1 MAEDCPDGDYLGAY
15 SRFFSEFVARV
26 NPYDQLPVSV
36 SSYNV
41 TEAEIVGEIINVT
54 LQYLNQTQCPAS
66 LQAHLVHQ
74 VIRKVKAMC
83 NKQPE
88 DCGFKSQ
95 EQAYTSLKLMQAIT
109 SKVNEICT
117 RYLDNSRLALLPP
130 PPCTPLPQIT
140 AGGSKNCRRK
150 MEDRY
155 VVLHDLH
162 SIFGIEDDSIANYYA
177 VFDGHAGQDA
187 AVYCAS
193 HLHQYLAE
201 SVYYP
206 TDPERALRDAF
217 LTTDRRFIEKSRTQK
232 VCGGTTAV
240 CTLILN
246 KRLYV
251 AWVGDST
258 AMLVKRDSVVQLVN
272 PHRLHREDEVQRI
285 RKAGGVVMQSMGT
298 MRVNGILGVSR
309 AIGDVQYKP
318 FVTGEPEIKTVPL
331 DGTEDFLILASDG
344 LTDYLEPA
352 EILTILYH
360 EIQRNPNGFRRAY
373 QVLVQWAKHA
383 GSEDNITVVV
393 VLLTPASAIAARP
406 LYAHPYHRLQVNDI
420 LEKMNSKDKP
430 LFLDIDDAHNAIN
443 SNILKQAMISQE
455 SRNHDDA
462 GILAASN
469 GKHENG
475 DADYDY
481 SDLGPE
487 TDVDAVDDVAT
498 MPVKNLSYEFYDD
511 SDSAHDENQPGKDP
525 NVLDNMDVDES
536 MNANLNAN
544 TDVTHEPIAGN
555 NLHDDDEDEDD
566 DDDDDDDDNDNDN
579 DNDDNDDNDRDHVH
593 DNNDNDVPDEIA
605 LSKAQVLDESPKI
618 MHEVIHEKMNNQV
631 CELLGEGIGDEET
644 RVKNDEQVDD
654 AQDVVDEAG
663 PVDYDDSPPSPQA
676 NKPLQHALIHE
687 PDNVADSE
695 DSEDEWN
702 YYRID
707 PNKEKDSVTPVDEP
721 QETKNV
727 EEETDVPELAV
738 EDIESKIQSEGIEE
752 DIKCESPKEESPKL
766 FNTEISTEDRMEEKP
781 IKLEDRCAEEQD
793 QPKDVD
799 FQLNPDAAEFIP
811 ISPQFMGT
819 RMNLVEDYPVSGSP
833 FKQVPQMDDI
843 QVPSQSEFEKEVCQR
858 PREVEV
864 EEKEYQNGDSVSCRT
879 TDYTDFMPDQQKATS
894 ISGNMDDSEISS
906 TKAEF
911 GDESAVSFLTASEF
925 HRTGISAID
934 ESFSSSDREY
944 DIAKDPMAMSF
955 TPSDFEAAFDKSVD
969 LNAVHNLSNTDLEDK
984 NGIMEKEEEEE
995 FMAESPN
1002 MEVDSKNVITTG
1014 PTAEELLDKKP
1025 AFSDKLVDVFAN
1037 LSLQQENCQDTFIGH
1052 ADESETNSVDFLNP
1066 RSECSQLEQE
1076 ETVKYDHSPLAE
1088 NYSVEFE
1095 SKKEPVSI
1103 DNEQPLSPSS
1113 VDIDETKLIDE
1124 ASEDTAA
1131 LAGSD
1136 LQKDIYSN
1144 EADTPSSL
1152 SPVPDAMEND
1162 SMIATTES
1170 AQVQSSIQVRSSLHA
1185 DAPEFIPT
1193 QYNFQSYGMESNE
1206 VVSQSSAAETIDVCQ
1221 VSRTEETADSYQ
1233 TYSTEAGDAFELVQ
1247 QDIVSN
1253 VQFDEKEADDLV
1265 CTKSPVQG
1273 VNLLDFAEEQ
1283 QDVCVKHPASLM
1295 TPSLSP
1301 QELQEKPVDDIVCSM
1316 ECPIDIGQK
1325 LDATESK
1332 DVTAEDE
1339 AEETTNSVEEPMEPT
1354 MSTEATVEAVEPK
1367 AEPVEEFT
1375 LNLSDSMQ
1383 EFTGLENQLQPT
1395 EDEILKSEVVKDLE
1409 EELIKKEESRNVTTE
1424 PEKLTEPAVEVE
1436 CMIRER
1442 QEIEELLPEV
1452 DKSEINGEPETEIEQ
1467 LKLEEPK
1474 VDQIEVKEPEI
1485 KDPKVEESEIK
1496 EPEINE
1502 AEIKGPEIME
1512 PEIKE
1517 PEVKEL
1523 EIKEPDVKELEIK
1536 EPEVK
1541 ETEIKEPEVNE
1552 AEIKE
1557 SEIMEPEIKEPEVK
1571 ELEIKEPDV
1580 KELEIKEPEVK
1591 EPEVKETEIK
1601 EPEVK
1606 ETKIM
1611 ESEIKELKTTESE
1624 IKEPEITKSEIKE
1637 PEMMASEIKEPEV
1650 KKPEDVK
1657 ELGEAK
1663 ELEIEKTV
1671 QVAENKIVEAAAT
1684 AAVTAAAVTAGAA
1697 AAQSKTKS
1705 KVSAAKPMKSSSK
1718 TPAPKSVPTSPSKT
1732 PSSTTRTPTAATKKP
1747 STPSR
1752 PKDLDAPKKSTVS
1765 TAATASKP
1773 SVSKTATKTTTST
1786 TTTKPTSRTNV
1797 SSVSKPKPV
1806 ATTSSPKPT
1815 STDKKPTANGDVKP
1829 LTKPT
1834 ATKPSSKTPSI
1845 TKTTLVKTSTTRLS
1859 SGTTTKPKP
1868 ASATTTTVKSSIT
1881 PKSSSTATNASNT
1894 TTAAST
1900 RPKTAPAVGN
1910 AMKAR
1915 LNASKSPIIDKQV
1928 KETAN
1933 KQISM
1938 GRTSTAASK
1947 TTRLSTSASTTT
1959 TVKRVSSTTKTTT
1972 AASPTKKS
1980 TTVTKV
1986 SKTSSMGKTTN
1997 IDKGKVLQNGVSEIN
2012 ALIDSMIDD
2021 VPKKDLSPVV
2031 TPNDNQLIMSS
2042 D

>member
-15 SRFFSEFVARV
+15 SRFFTEFVARV

-41 TEAEIVGEIINVT
+41 TEAEIIGEIINVT

-74 VIRKVKAMC
+74 VIQEIKSMC
-83 NKQPE
+83 KKQPE

-95 EQAYTSLKLMQAIT
+95 EKAYTSLKLMQAIT

-201 SVYYP
+201 SIYYP

-217 LTTDRRFIEKSRTQK
+217 LTTDRQFIEKSQTQK
-232 VCGGTTAV
+232 LYGGTTAV

-258 AMLVKRDSVVQLVN
+258 AMLIKRDNVVQLVN

-285 RKAGGVVMQSMGT
+285 RKAGGIVMQSMGT
-298 MRVNGILGVSR
+298 MRVNGVLGVSR
-309 AIGDVQYKP
+309 AIGDVRYKP
-318 FVTGEPEIKTVPL
+318 FVTGEPEIKSVPL
-331 DGTEDFLILASDG
+331 DGTEDFLILATDG

-352 EILTILYH
+352 EILTVLYY

-511 SDSAHDENQPGKDP
+511 SDSAHDENQSGKDS

-536 MNANLNAN
+536 MNANLNANN

-555 NLHDDDEDEDD
+555 NLHDDDEDDD
-566 DDDDDDDDNDNDN
+566 DDDDDDDENDNDN
-579 DNDDNDDNDRDHVH
+579 DNDDNDDDEHDHDHVH

-631 CELLGEGIGDEET
+631 CELLSEGIGDEET

-707 PNKEKDSVTPVDEP
+707 PNKEKDSVASVDEP

-727 EEETDVPELAV
+727 EESDVPELAV

-766 FNTEISTEDRMEEKP
+766 IDTEISTEDRMEEKP
-781 IKLEDRCAEEQD
+781 VKLEDHRAEEED
-793 QPKDVD
+793 QPKDMD

-811 ISPQFMGT
+811 ISPQFIGT

-879 TDYTDFMPDQQKATS
+879 TDYTDFMPDQQKVTG

-911 GDESAVSFLTASEF
+911 GDESAVSFLTTSEF

-955 TPSDFEAAFDKSVD
+955 TPSDFEAAFDKGVD

-984 NGIMEKEEEEE
+984 NGIMEKEEDE

-1002 MEVDSKNVITTG
+1002 MEIVLKSIINTG
-1014 PTAEELLDKKP
+1014 PTTEELLDKKP
-1025 AFSDKLVDVFAN
+1025 AFPDKLVDVFSN
-1037 LSLQQENCQDTFIGH
+1037 LSLQQENCQDDFIAG
-1052 ADESETNSVDFLNP
+1052 ETETNNVDFLNL
-1066 RSECSQLEQE
+1066 RSESYQLERE
-1076 ETVKYDHSPLAE
+1076 ESAKYDRSPLTE
-1088 NYSVEFE
+1088 NYSAEFE

-1103 DNEQPLSPSS
+1103 DNEQPLSPLS
-1113 VDIDETKLIDE
+1113 VDIDETKLVDE

-1136 LQKDIYSN
+1136 LQKDICSN

-1152 SPVPDAMEND
+1152 SPVPDAMESD
-1162 SMIATTES
+1162 SMIGTADSVQVES
-1170 AQVQSSIQVRSSLHA
+1170 STQVRSSLHA

-1206 VVSQSSAAETIDVCQ
+1206 TVSQSSAAEAIDVCQ
-1221 VSRTEETADSYQ
+1221 VPRTEEIAGSYQ
-1233 TYSTEAGDAFELVQ
+1233 TYSTEAGDSFELVQ

-1253 VQFDEKEADDLV
+1253 VQFDEKEVDDSV

-1301 QELQEKPVDDIVCSM
+1301 QELEEKPVDDIVCSM
-1316 ECPIDIGQK
+1316 ERPIDIGQK
-1325 LDATESK
+1325 LDVTESK
-1332 DVTAEDE
+1332 DVTVEDE
-1339 AEETTNSVEEPMEPT
+1339 AEETTNSIEESMEPT
-1354 MSTEATVEAVEPK
+1354 ISTETMEVVEPK
-1367 AEPVEEFT
+1367 AKPVEEFT

-1395 EDEILKSEVVKDLE
+1395 EEEILKSEVVNDLE
-1409 EELIKKEESRNVTTE
+1409 EEIIKKEESGNVTAE
-1424 PEKLTEPAVEVE
+1424 LEKLAEPAAEVE
-1436 CMIRER
+1436 CMLQER
-1442 QEIEELLPEV
+1442 QEMEEVLPEV
-1452 DKSEINGEPETEIEQ
+1452 DKLEIKGELETEIEQ

-1474 VDQIEVKEPEI
+1474 MDQIEVKEPEI
-1485 KDPKVEESEIK
+1485 KDPEIEESEIK
-1496 EPEINE
+1496 EPEVKE
-1502 AEIKGPEIME
+1502 S
-1512 PEIKE
+1512 EIKE
-1517 PEVKEL
+1517 PEVKVS
-1523 EIKEPDVKELEIK
+1523 EIE
-1536 EPEVK
+1536 EPEF
-1541 ETEIKEPEVNE
+1541 
-1552 AEIKE
+1552 KE
-1557 SEIMEPEIKEPEVK
+1557 S
-1571 ELEIKEPDV
+1571 
-1580 KELEIKEPEVK
+1580 EIKEPEVK
-1591 EPEVKETEIK
+1591 EPEIK
-1601 EPEVK
+1601 EP
-1606 ETKIM
+1606 
-1611 ESEIKELKTTESE
+1611 
-1624 IKEPEITKSEIKE
+1624 
-1637 PEMMASEIKEPEV
+1637 EIKEPEV

-1657 ELGEAK
+1657 EMGEVK
-1663 ELEIEKTV
+1663 ELEIEKPV
-1671 QVAENKIVEAAAT
+1671 QVSENKILEAAAT
-1684 AAVTAAAVTAGAA
+1684 AAVTAAAVTAGAV

-1747 STPSR
+1747 SPPSR

-1765 TAATASKP
+1765 AATTVSKP
-1773 SVSKTATKTTTST
+1773 SVSKTGTKTTTST
-1786 TTTKPTSRTNV
+1786 TTTKPTSRTSV
-1797 SSVSKPKPV
+1797 SSVSKQKPV
-1806 ATTSSPKPT
+1806 ATTTSPKPT

-1829 LTKPT
+1829 LSKPT

-1859 SGTTTKPKP
+1859 TGTTTKPKP
-1868 ASATTTTVKSSIT
+1868 ASATTTTIKSSTT
-1881 PKSSSTATNASNT
+1881 PKSSSTATNASNAT
-1894 TTAAST
+1894 TTAST

-1910 AMKAR
+1910 AMKTR
-1915 LNASKSPIIDKQV
+1915 LSASKSPIIDKQV

-1938 GRTSTAASK
+1938 GRTSTTASK

-1986 SKTSSMGKTTN
+1986 SKTSSTGKTT

>member
-1 MAEDCPDGDYLGAY
+1 
-15 SRFFSEFVARV
+15 
-26 NPYDQLPVSV
+26 
-36 SSYNV
+36 
-41 TEAEIVGEIINVT
+41 
-54 LQYLNQTQCPAS
+54 
-66 LQAHLVHQ
+66 
-74 VIRKVKAMC
+74 
-83 NKQPE
+83 
-88 DCGFKSQ
+88 
-95 EQAYTSLKLMQAIT
+95 
-109 SKVNEICT
+109 
-117 RYLDNSRLALLPP
+117 
-130 PPCTPLPQIT
+130 
-140 AGGSKNCRRK
+140 
-150 MEDRY
+150 
-155 VVLHDLH
+155 
-162 SIFGIEDDSIANYYA
+162 
-177 VFDGHAGQDA
+177 
-187 AVYCAS
+187 
-193 HLHQYLAE
+193 
-201 SVYYP
+201 
-206 TDPERALRDAF
+206 
-217 LTTDRRFIEKSRTQK
+217 
-232 VCGGTTAV
+232 
-240 CTLILN
+240 
-246 KRLYV
+246 
-251 AWVGDST
+251 
-258 AMLVKRDSVVQLVN
+258 
-272 PHRLHREDEVQRI
+272 
-285 RKAGGVVMQSMGT
+285 
-298 MRVNGILGVSR
+298 
-309 AIGDVQYKP
+309 
-318 FVTGEPEIKTVPL
+318 
-331 DGTEDFLILASDG
+331 
-344 LTDYLEPA
+344 
-352 EILTILYH
+352 
-360 EIQRNPNGFRRAY
+360 
-373 QVLVQWAKHA
+373 
-383 GSEDNITVVV
+383 
-393 VLLTPASAIAARP
+393 
-406 LYAHPYHRLQVNDI
+406 
-420 LEKMNSKDKP
+420 
-430 LFLDIDDAHNAIN
+430 
-443 SNILKQAMISQE
+443 
-455 SRNHDDA
+455 
-462 GILAASN
+462 
-469 GKHENG
+469 
-475 DADYDY
+475 
-481 SDLGPE
+481 
-487 TDVDAVDDVAT
+487 
-498 MPVKNLSYEFYDD
+498 
-511 SDSAHDENQPGKDP
+511 
-525 NVLDNMDVDES
+525 
-536 MNANLNAN
+536 
-544 TDVTHEPIAGN
+544 
-555 NLHDDDEDEDD
+555 
-566 DDDDDDDDNDNDN
+566 
-579 DNDDNDDNDRDHVH
+579 
-593 DNNDNDVPDEIA
+593 
-605 LSKAQVLDESPKI
+605 
-618 MHEVIHEKMNNQV
+618 
-631 CELLGEGIGDEET
+631 
-644 RVKNDEQVDD
+644 
-654 AQDVVDEAG
+654 
-663 PVDYDDSPPSPQA
+663 
-676 NKPLQHALIHE
+676 
-687 PDNVADSE
+687 
-695 DSEDEWN
+695 
-702 YYRID
+702 
-707 PNKEKDSVTPVDEP
+707 
-721 QETKNV
+721 
-727 EEETDVPELAV
+727 
-738 EDIESKIQSEGIEE
+738 
-752 DIKCESPKEESPKL
+752 
-766 FNTEISTEDRMEEKP
+766 MEEKP
-781 IKLEDRCAEEQD
+781 IKLEDRCVEEQD
-793 QPKDVD
+793 QPKDMD

-858 PREVEV
+858 PREVEI
-864 EEKEYQNGDSVSCRT
+864 EEKEYQNGDNVSCRT
-879 TDYTDFMPDQQKATS
+879 TDYTDFMPDQQKATT

-984 NGIMEKEEEEE
+984 NGIMEKEEDE

-1014 PTAEELLDKKP
+1014 STTEELLNEK
-1025 AFSDKLVDVFAN
+1025 AFSDKFGNILAN
-1037 LSLQQENCQDTFIGH
+1037 LSLQQENTFIEH
-1052 ADESETNSVDFLNP
+1052 TDESETNSVDFLNLQ
-1066 RSECSQLEQE
+1066 SKSSQLEQE
-1076 ETVKYDHSPLAE
+1076 ENVKYDHSPLTE
-1088 NYSVEFE
+1088 NYSAEFE
-1095 SKKEPVSI
+1095 SRKEPVSI
-1103 DNEQPLSPSS
+1103 DNEQPLSPLSA
-1113 VDIDETKLIDE
+1113 DIDETKLMDE

-1136 LQKDIYSN
+1136 LQKDICSN

-1152 SPVPDAMEND
+1152 SPVPDAMESD
-1162 SMIATTES
+1162 SVIATMES
-1170 AQVQSSIQVRSSLHA
+1170 AQVQSPTQLQSSLHA

-1221 VSRTEETADSYQ
+1221 MSRTEETADSYQ
-1233 TYSTEAGDAFELVQ
+1233 TYSTEAGDASELIQ

-1253 VQFDEKEADDLV
+1253 VQFDEKEVDDSV

-1273 VNLLDFAEEQ
+1273 TNLLDFAEEQ
-1283 QDVCVKHPASLM
+1283 QDVYVKHPVSLM

-1325 LDATESK
+1325 LDVTESK
-1332 DVTAEDE
+1332 DVPVKDE
-1339 AEETTNSVEEPMEPT
+1339 TEETTNSVEEPMEPT
-1354 MSTEATVEAVEPK
+1354 ISTETMEAVEPK

-1395 EDEILKSEVVKDLE
+1395 EEEILKSEVNDLE
-1409 EELIKKEESRNVTTE
+1409 EEIIRKEESKNVTVE
-1424 PEKLTEPAVEVE
+1424 LEKLTEPAVDVE
-1436 CMIRER
+1436 CMIQER

-1452 DKSEINGEPETEIEQ
+1452 DKPEIKDEPETEIEQ

-1485 KDPKVEESEIK
+1485 KDPEVEESEIK
-1496 EPEINE
+1496 EPEVNE
-1502 AEIKGPEIME
+1502 AEIKEPEIMEPQIKEPEVKELEIKEPEIMEPEIKEPEIMEPEIKEPEIME

-1541 ETEIKEPEVNE
+1541 EIEIKEPEAKETEIKEPE
-1552 AEIKE
+1552 AKE
-1557 SEIMEPEIKEPEVK
+1557 TEIMEPEIKE
-1571 ELEIKEPDV
+1571 L
-1580 KELEIKEPEVK
+1580 
-1591 EPEVKETEIK
+1591 
-1601 EPEVK
+1601 
-1606 ETKIM
+1606 KIT
-1611 ESEIKELKTTESE
+1611 ESEIKVPEITESE
-1624 IKEPEITKSEIKE
+1624 IKEPEI
-1637 PEMMASEIKEPEV
+1637 MASEIKEPEIMASEIKEPEI

-1657 ELGEAK
+1657 ELGEVK

-1671 QVAENKIVEAAAT
+1671 QVSENKIVEAAAT
-1684 AAVTAAAVTAGAA
+1684 AAVTAAAVTAGAV

-1732 PSSTTRTPTAATKKP
+1732 PSSTARTPTTAAKKP

-1765 TAATASKP
+1765 TAAAVSKP

-1806 ATTSSPKPT
+1806 ATTASPKPT

-1829 LTKPT
+1829 LSKPT
-1834 ATKPSSKTPSI
+1834 ATKPSSKTPSM

-1868 ASATTTTVKSSIT
+1868 ASATTTTIKSSTT

-1910 AMKAR
+1910 AMKTR
-1915 LNASKSPIIDKQV
+1915 LNTAKSPIIDKQV

-1947 TTRLSTSASTTT
+1947 TTRLSTSGSTTT

-1972 AASPTKKS
+1972 AASPIKKS

-1986 SKTSSMGKTTN
+1986 SKTSSTGKTT